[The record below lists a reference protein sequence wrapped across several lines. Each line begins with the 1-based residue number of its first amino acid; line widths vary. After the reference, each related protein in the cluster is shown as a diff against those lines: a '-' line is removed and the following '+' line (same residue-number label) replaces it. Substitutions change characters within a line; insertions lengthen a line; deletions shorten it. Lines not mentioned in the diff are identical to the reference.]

1 MTHHI
6 KSIIAHKFRS
16 SWKFWNSALVPPS
29 PPHSP
34 WIILDS
40 HHHIFPFFPL
50 QPIYYPYQLIPP
62 PKKKSYK
69 IKISWSMPFPHNG
82 TLLKQHYIRHSPIG
96 SWNPEST
103 LSLYSSFRL
112 TISGKKKKLWSVM
125 HILLRITLGKMF
137 TKCLE
142 KVCLVKKAH
151 WQDHYTT

>member
-29 PPHSP
+29 PPP
-34 WIILDS
+34 PLDNS
-40 HHHIFPFFPL
+40 GFTPPYFPL
-50 QPIYYPYQLIPP
+50 FSPTTYILPLPINPP
-62 PKKKSYK
+62 PKKILQDKNFLIHAFPPQWHTSQTTLHKALTDWLLESRVHTLFIQQLPVDDIWPKK
-69 IKISWSMPFPHNG
+69 I
-82 TLLKQHYIRHSPIG
+82 
-96 SWNPEST
+96 
-103 LSLYSSFRL
+103 
-112 TISGKKKKLWSVM
+112 KKLWSVM

-151 WQDHYTT
+151 WHDHYTT